1 VSEWLETYRGV
12 VNPWECDVVQHF
24 TIAYY
29 FDRFADATRNFF
41 DLAGGIDGLDAGVRH
56 GPSRGNA
63 TFHSE
68 LRAGAGLHMLTAV
81 IGIDARALH
90 LGHQVV
96 ETTTGKTATWFR
108 EALALPQALN
118 AATRQKLAALA
129 VHWPGP
135 KAADRAAPRA
145 ANGPLTARDRVK
157 PWEIAEDGTMSLP
170 AQIRRFSAAS
180 MHTLVAIGMTASYMH
195 EQSRGFSTFEL
206 DLTRIGEAKVGDTID
221 VTTSIAHLGN
231 SSMRFAH
238 TMTGPGGRAIALLA
252 QSGVHLDMDA
262 RRSTPIPD
270 ALRASIQ
277 KLLTRDP

>member
-1 VSEWLETYRGV
+1 VSQWLETYRGV

-24 TIAYY
+24 TIACY

-41 DLAGGIDGLDAGVRH
+41 DLAGGVDGLDTGVRN
-56 GPSRGNA
+56 GPSRGYA

-68 LRAGAGLHMLTAV
+68 LRAGDGLHILTAV

-96 ETTTGKTATWFR
+96 ETTTGKTATWFK
-108 EALALPQALN
+108 ETLALPDTLN
-118 AATRQKLAALA
+118 SATRQKLAALA
-129 VHWPGP
+129 VQWPGP
-135 KAADRAAPRA
+135 KTADRPAPLA

-180 MHTLVAIGMTASYMH
+180 MHVLVAVGMTASYMR
-195 EQSRGFSTFEL
+195 EQKRGFSTFEL
-206 DLTRIGEAKVGDTID
+206 DLTRTGEAKVGDMIE
-221 VTTSIAHLGN
+221 VRTSIAHLGN
-231 SSMRFAH
+231 SSLRLAH
-238 TMTGPGGRAIALLA
+238 RMMGPGGRAIAILA

-262 RRSTPIPD
+262 RRATPLPD
-270 ALRASIQ
+270 ALRASIE
-277 KLLTRDP
+277 KLLIRDP